1 LEKAMG
7 IAGSVWRLDTAPIL
21 FLIIVCFV
29 SIKPSSSDQICEAFD
44 QGSCPEDTCCSDSE
58 CLKEGGEY
66 QCSPKGPEGP
76 GFSNCPKCI
85 NCQWEDW
92 SNCTVTDF
100 EQKCG
105 DGLSPKNVT
114 GQKTRKHRTQTDGQG
129 NQVVTGPGGI
139 CNGTIING
147 IEYDTK
153 APCEVPC
160 PEHCQLSNWTTTSD
174 WSNPS
179 HVPPCGS
186 RTQKRMIIA
195 RPKHN
200 GTTCEKKY
208 NCTTDCYILNE
219 NEPCP
224 DFCTDGILNHGEEG
238 VDCGGPNCPACSS
251 PVGLIIGIVSA
262 IVILIVVVAAVFKK
276 DVIKAKLNV

>member
-1 LEKAMG
+1 MA

-21 FLIIVCFV
+21 FLIIVGFV

-85 NCQWEDW
+85 NCQWEAW
-92 SNCTVTDF
+92 SPCTVTDF

-105 DGLSPKNVT
+105 NGLSPKNVT

-153 APCEVPC
+153 APCEKPC
-160 PEHCQLSNWTTTSD
+160 AGPG
-174 WSNPS
+174 P
-179 HVPPCGS
+179 
-186 RTQKRMIIA
+186 
-195 RPKHN
+195 
-200 GTTCEKKY
+200 
-208 NCTTDCYILNE
+208 
-219 NEPCP
+219 
-224 DFCTDGILNHGEEG
+224 
-238 VDCGGPNCPACSS
+238 GPN
-251 PVGLIIGIVSA
+251 VGLIIGLCLGAVAVIFGLIAFVKRDA
-262 IVILIVVVAAVFKK
+262 IR
-276 DVIKAKLNV
+276 AKLNV